1 MGIDAYADSIIK
13 MKARH
18 LVKTHSF
25 TKDDLDDITQQLRL
39 DLLERTDQFD
49 PQRGTWEGFVTG
61 VIDSRIASII
71 DHRTMQ
77 KRDPRCEECSIHDP
91 ITDEDGLPVEL
102 VVTMPAGNHCPADR
116 DLAIDLADAVE
127 ELPPRLQRLCAR
139 RKVTTVTEIARE
151 FGVSRKTVYA
161 WIKRVETVFRAKG
174 LDEYL

>member
-1 MGIDAYADSIIK
+1 MDIDTYADRIIR

-18 LVKTHSF
+18 LVTTYSF

-49 PQRGTWEGFVTG
+49 PRRGTWEGFVTG

-71 DHRTMQ
+71 DHRRMQ
-77 KRDPRCEECSIHDP
+77 KRDPRREECSIHEP
-91 ITDEDGLPVEL
+91 ITDENGRTVEL
-102 VVTMPAGNHCPADR
+102 VATMPAGEHRPADR
-116 DLAIDLADAVE
+116 DMVIDLADALE
-127 ELPPRLQRLCAR
+127 QLPLRLQRLCAR
-139 RKVTTVTEIARE
+139 RKVTTVTQIARE

-161 WIKRVETVFRAKG
+161 WLKRVETVFRAKG